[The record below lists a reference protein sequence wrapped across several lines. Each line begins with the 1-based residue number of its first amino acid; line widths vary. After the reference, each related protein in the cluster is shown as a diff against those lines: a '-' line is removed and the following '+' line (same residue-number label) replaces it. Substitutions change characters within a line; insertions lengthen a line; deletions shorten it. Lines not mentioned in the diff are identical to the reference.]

1 MTQQHF
7 EALRAHWAARFAGA
21 LLEALEGVITRGQDL
36 VELGTGI
43 PLLNEAA
50 KAQLKSVCHLV
61 QLDRISGTDDGQAQP
76 TAG

>member
-1 MTQQHF
+1 M
-7 EALRAHWAARFAGA
+7 ALFAGA

-61 QLDRISGTDDGQAQP
+61 KLDRISGRDDGQAQP
-76 TAG
+76 TPSA